1 MPLLSS
7 LSSLFL
13 HLLADSWCK
22 RYAVILVFRRLQLL
36 VSFSFQVLFHSLS
49 QGSFHLS
56 LAVLVHY
63 RSELRIQR
71 FEDGTPM
78 FDELLLHLLI
88 FGLFIH
94 SFFRFYRTI
103 TFYGLCFIRFQIAFE
118 RNISLFFRFRSPLLT
133 KSLLI
138 SFPQATK
145 MFQFAWF
152 FSWGFP
158 LLDTCISPFPP
169 YSFRFSRPFVFDLG
183 IHEKPFYFFF
193 IFWYIAT
200 WFPFSQYL
208 VAYDVSFLGSE
219 CY

>member
-1 MPLLSS
+1 MPSLSS

-78 FDELLLHLLI
+78 FDEWLIHLLI

-94 SFFRFYRTI
+94 SFFRFYRTN
-103 TFYGLCFIRFQIAFE
+103 TFFGICFIRFQIFQKETFLSFFVFARHYL
-118 RNISLFFRFRSPLLT
+118 RNLFWFLFLKLLRCFSSLG
-133 KSLLI
+133 
-138 SFPQATK
+138 SFHE
-145 MFQFAWF
+145 
-152 FSWGFP
+152 GFP
-158 LLDTCISPFPP
+158 FWIPVFLRSLHTVFA
-169 YSFRFSRPFVFDLG
+169 FRVLSCS
-183 IHEKPFYFFF
+183 
-193 IFWYIAT
+193 T
-200 WFPFSQYL
+200 
-208 VAYDVSFLGSE
+208 
-219 CY
+219 

>member
-1 MPLLSS
+1 MQKVRCHPL
-7 LSSLFL
+7 
-13 HLLADSWCK
+13 
-22 RYAVILVFRRLQLL
+22 FRRLQLL

-103 TFYGLCFIRFQIAFE
+103 TFYGLCFIRFQIVFE

-138 SFPQATK
+138 YFPQATK

-152 FSWGFP
+152 FSYGGFP
-158 LLDTCISPFPP
+158 LWIPVFLRSLHTVLAFRVLS
-169 YSFRFSRPFVFDLG
+169 YS
-183 IHEKPFYFFF
+183 
-193 IFWYIAT
+193 T
-200 WFPFSQYL
+200 
-208 VAYDVSFLGSE
+208 
-219 CY
+219 